1 MNAEERISISK
12 EELSALPLTGYTGR
26 IVLVDTPSQLSSAL
40 TELNKCRM
48 VGFDTETK
56 PCFKKGQ
63 KHNVAL
69 MQIAVPGCCYLLR
82 LNKLGITQE
91 LKAFLENPTLLK
103 IGLSIHDDF
112 NVMNRTTP
120 LSPQGFVDLQDLVKD
135 YDITDIS
142 LQKIYAI
149 VFGKRISKGQRL
161 TNWEAD
167 ILTPAQQAYAAL
179 DAWAC
184 LELFQTLTSEE
195 FDPFS
200 SPYRH
205 PINNENKV

>member
-1 MNAEERISISK
+1 MDAEEIISISK
-12 EELSALPLTGYTGR
+12 EEVAALPLTGYKDR
-26 IVLVDTPSQLSSAL
+26 IVLVETPAQLTAAL
-40 TELNKCRM
+40 CELNKCRM

-69 MQIAVPGCCYLLR
+69 MQLATPGCCYLLR
-82 LNKLGITQE
+82 LNKLGITRE
-91 LKAFLENPTLLK
+91 LKAFLEDPSLLK

-112 NVMNRTTP
+112 NVLNRTMP
-120 LSPQGFVDLQDLVKD
+120 ISPQGFVDLQDLVKD

-161 TNWEAD
+161 TNWEAET
-167 ILTPAQQAYAAL
+167 LTPAQQAYAAL

-195 FDPFS
+195 FDPFT

-205 PINNENKV
+205 AVNQNEN